1 MKPLGSR
8 KWWALAALALVTLAV
23 GVDGTDINIAL
34 PTLATDLHASNTQ
47 LQWFVDAYLLIF
59 ASLLLPAGLLGDRFG
74 RKKMLLIGL
83 IIFGVSSA
91 ACAYATSANTLIGA
105 RAVLGLGGAFLMPL
119 SLSVLPVL
127 FTPEERTKAMSIWV
141 AASAVSFPIG
151 PVLGGW
157 LLNTYWWGSV
167 FLINVPVTIVAL
179 VAVFLLV
186 PESRSE
192 TRPRIDVFGVITSS
206 IGLASLTYGVI
217 EAGAKGW
224 GAVGSLVPI
233 VIGLATLTVFIL
245 WEHRLTSSASGQPL
259 IDLALFR
266 SASFTWGTLLATL
279 VTFAMFGVLFVLPQY
294 FQEIGG
300 VDAFGTGIRLL
311 PLIAGLLLGAGV
323 ANVITARAG
332 AKLTVAIGFALL
344 AAGLGMGALTSLS
357 NGYGFTAIWIIVV
370 GLSLGFVMP
379 TAMDAALSALSAE
392 RSGVGSALMLALR
405 QVGGVI
411 GVALLGTMLNSA
423 YRGHLDLSG
432 VPNPLAATVEKSLTA
447 GKAVAQQLG
456 STALLDSVRS
466 SFIYGMDVMLGVCG
480 IIALVGIVLTL
491 VFLPRQSDAAAEA
504 TPERVGLD
512 HEVVVR

>member
-1 MKPLGSR
+1 MKLFGSR
-8 KWWALAALALVTLAV
+8 KWWALAALSLVTLAV
-23 GVDGTDINIAL
+23 GVDGTVINIAL
-34 PTLATDLHASNTQ
+34 PTLASDLHASNTQ
-47 LQWFVDAYLLIF
+47 LQWFVDSYLLVF

-74 RKKMLLIGL
+74 RKKMLIVGL
-83 IIFGVSSA
+83 IIFGISSA
-91 ACAYATSANTLIGA
+91 ACAYATSADTLIAA

-127 FTPEERTKAMSIWV
+127 FTPEERTKAMSVWV
-141 AASAVSFPIG
+141 AASAISFPIG

-179 VAVFLLV
+179 LAVLMLV

-192 TRPRIDVFGVITSS
+192 TRPRIDARGVFTSS

-233 VIGLATLTVFIL
+233 IIGLATLVVFIL
-245 WEHRLTSSASGQPL
+245 WEHRLTASANGQPL

-300 VDAFGTGIRLL
+300 ADAFGTGIRLL

-323 ANVITARAG
+323 ASALTARAG

-344 AAGLGMGALTSLS
+344 AAGLGIGALTSLS
-357 NGYGFTAIWIIVV
+357 NGYGFTVVWITVV

-411 GVALLGTMLNSA
+411 GVAVLGTMLNSA
-423 YRGHLDLSG
+423 YRGHLILSG
-432 VPNPLAATVEKSLTA
+432 IPAPLAATAEKSVTA
-447 GKAVAQQLG
+447 AAAVAQQIG
-456 STALLDSVRS
+456 STALLASAHS
-466 SFIYGMDVMLGVCG
+466 SFVYGMDVMLGVCG

-491 VFLPRQSDAAAEA
+491 VFLPRQSDAPDESAS
-504 TPERVGLD
+504 ERVGLE
-512 HEVVVR
+512 HEVVV